1 MNNKMKEKNKI
12 NILIGCEESQ
22 TVCMAFRKEGF
33 QAFSC
38 DIQPCSGGYPEYH
51 FLGDC
56 LEVIKNKGGQL
67 ENGQEY
73 FIIGNWHLI
82 IAHPPCTFLSCAGA
96 RYLYKGSVLNEE
108 RYKKGLEARNFFM
121 EIYNLR
127 VKHLAIENPVQFK
140 IFNLPK
146 YSQEIQPYYFGDFF
160 SKKTRLWL
168 KNLPPLLPTTICQKY
183 EKTMIAGNWFN
194 IGKGQQRQKNRSKTF
209 PGIANAMAEQWGNFI
224 LNCK

>member
-1 MNNKMKEKNKI
+1 MKK
-12 NILIGCEESQ
+12 NILIACEESQ
-22 TVCMAFRKEGF
+22 IVCKAFRERGF
-33 QAFSC
+33 NAFSC
-38 DIQPCSGGYPEYH
+38 DIQPCSGGHPEFH

-56 LEVIKNKGGQL
+56 LEVIKNGGGQL
-67 ENGQEY
+67 ENGQDY
-73 FIIGNWHLI
+73 FITGEWHLI

-160 SKKTRLWL
+160 QRKLACGLKIYRHYYLL
-168 KNLPPLLPTTICQKY
+168 QFAKNLKVQK
-183 EKTMIAGNWFN
+183 
-194 IGKGQQRQKNRSKTF
+194 
-209 PGIANAMAEQWGNFI
+209 
-224 LNCK
+224 